1 METGHGVVT
10 VGLRQVHR
18 LNTVLLWGGN
28 LMQHPWAGEGCGR
41 GQRDDSPSK
50 AVAEPEFSPRNPTWP
65 VAQVP
70 FSLRLHLK
78 QTWGVA
84 LHPLL

>member
-10 VGLRQVHR
+10 VGLRPVHR

-41 GQRDDSPSK
+41 GQRNESPSK
-50 AVAEPEFSPRNPTWP
+50 AVAEPEFSPRNPHGG
-65 VAQVP
+65 
-70 FSLRLHLK
+70 RRK
-78 QTWGVA
+78 QIPPSSFMTFTCVS
-84 LHPLL
+84 